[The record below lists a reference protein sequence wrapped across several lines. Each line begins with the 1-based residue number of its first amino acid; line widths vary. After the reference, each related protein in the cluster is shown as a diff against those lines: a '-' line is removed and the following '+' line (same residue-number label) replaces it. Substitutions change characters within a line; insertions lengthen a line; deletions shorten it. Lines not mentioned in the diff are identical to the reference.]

1 MKKVLSILLAVC
13 LVVAAVPLSAVHAAG
28 ANVVLS
34 ESFGEGTKIEKYN
47 GTNANLTNGVT
58 SNPENWYAIDTPD
71 GTSPIWAAPTLEN
84 GALRIQT
91 AAGSKKTIFHKKF
104 GESSVAKSGD
114 EFYVTFKAKAAVANS
129 VYFSITNVKNAGFEY
144 DARVAVSVSQ
154 SADFKEYSGKITLS
168 KDYPQ
173 DECFVFSGY
182 VPAVNADITIDDIV
196 VKKVVP
202 ATNSGLI
209 MDGDFE
215 ATEQLTAYRASA
227 MAITSTLDEG
237 KWYKSPTGE
246 TTLESDE
253 AHGNYVTLKNK
264 GRVTQKLKNVKLNDS
279 VVITFKAKEETT
291 PNRKYGT
298 FFYVAPVSMA
308 ENYYYR
314 LQVNL
319 TADWQEYTLIYNPEG
334 KSSFQVDYPSSEKDH
349 TNEDYIF
356 SVANLNTD
364 TVVSI
369 DDIRV
374 EKLDPFASND
384 LGKAALTG
392 VSMRGANDTLPT
404 AIRWK
409 NAITKTFAEN
419 GVGGF
424 TVVEYGALVANTS
437 TLEANNEKLTEN
449 ATSAKIKGVAYNA
462 TTTKLFA
469 KTEEYN
475 IFSLALSGIT
485 TENYGKALTVRPYVK
500 ISNGQK
506 IITVYGESRSNSLFD
521 ACHAV
526 LSGTNETDIA
536 LVKGILTE
544 TDDVKQAYLKVYPG
558 DSEKL
563 Q

>member
-129 VYFSITNVKNAGFEY
+129 VYFSITNVKNAGSEY

-154 SADFKEYSGKITLS
+154 STDFKEYSGKITLS
-168 KDYPQ
+168 RNCPQ

-215 ATEQLTAYRASA
+215 ATEQLTAYGNG
-227 MAITSTLDEG
+227 INNLTNG
-237 KWYKSPTGE
+237 KWYASSTGAVSVK
-246 TTLESDE
+246 SDE
-253 AHGNYVTLKNK
+253 GHGNYAALNK
-264 GRVTQKLKNVKLNDS
+264 GGRLVQNLPAAKLDES
-279 VVITFKAKEETT
+279 VVITFKARSTNASKLM
-291 PNRKYGT
+291 Y
-298 FFYVAPVSMA
+298 FYVVPSAAINGYAGRVCRNIA
-308 ENYYYR
+308 TEW
-314 LQVNL
+314 
-319 TADWQEYTLIYNPEG
+319 TEYTMIFNPMGTEAESNVQITPLASGDYSSQNVIFEIYNP
-334 KSSFQVDYPSSEKDH
+334 
-349 TNEDYIF
+349 TNYDGDLE
-356 SVANLNTD
+356 
-364 TVVSI
+364 I

-374 EKLDPFASND
+374 EKADPFASND
-384 LGKAALTG
+384 LGQAELTG
-392 VSMRGANDTLPT
+392 VSMRGANGTLPT

-449 ATSAKIKGVAYNA
+449 ATSAKMKGVAYNA
-462 TTTKLFA
+462 TTKKLFA
-469 KTEEYN
+469 ETEEYN

-500 ISNGQK
+500 ISNDQK

-544 TDDVKQAYLKVYPG
+544 TDDVKQAYLEVYPG

>member
-129 VYFSITNVKNAGFEY
+129 VYFSITNVKNAGSEY

-168 KDYPQ
+168 RNCPQ
-173 DECFVFSGY
+173 NECFVFSGY

-215 ATEQLTAYRASA
+215 ATEQLTAYGNG
-227 MAITSTLDEG
+227 INNLTNG
-237 KWYKSPTGE
+237 KWYASSTGAVSVK
-246 TTLESDE
+246 SDE
-253 AHGNYVTLKNK
+253 EHGNYAALSANK
-264 GRVTQKLKNVKLNDS
+264 GGRLVQNLPAAKLDES
-279 VVITFKAKEETT
+279 VVITFKARSTNASKLM
-291 PNRKYGT
+291 Y
-298 FFYVAPVSMA
+298 FYVVPSAAINGYAGRVCREIA
-308 ENYYYR
+308 TEW
-314 LQVNL
+314 
-319 TADWQEYTLIYNPEG
+319 TEYTMIFNPMGTEAESNVLITPLASGDYSGQNVIFEIYNPAGNGCDLE
-334 KSSFQVDYPSSEKDH
+334 
-349 TNEDYIF
+349 
-356 SVANLNTD
+356 
-364 TVVSI
+364 I
-369 DDIRV
+369 DDIRI
-374 EKLDPFASND
+374 EKADPFASND
-384 LGKAALTG
+384 LGQAELTG
-392 VSMRGANDTLPT
+392 VSMRGANGTLPT

-419 GVGGF
+419 GVGDF
-424 TVVEYGALVANTS
+424 NEVIEYGALVANTS

-462 TTTKLFA
+462 TTSKLFA
-469 KTEEYN
+469 ETEEYN

-544 TDDVKQAYLKVYPG
+544 TDDVKQAYLEVYPG

>member
-129 VYFSITNVKNAGFEY
+129 VYFSITNVKNAGSEY

-168 KDYPQ
+168 RNCPQ
-173 DECFVFSGY
+173 NECFVFSGY

-215 ATEQLTAYRASA
+215 ATEQLTAYGNG
-227 MAITSTLDEG
+227 INNLTNG
-237 KWYKSPTGE
+237 KWYASSTDAVSLK
-246 TTLESDE
+246 SDE
-253 AHGNYVTLKNK
+253 EHGNYAVLSANK
-264 GRVTQKLKNVKLNDS
+264 SGRLVQNLPAAKLDES
-279 VVITFKAKEETT
+279 VVITFKARSTNASKLM
-291 PNRKYGT
+291 Y
-298 FFYVAPVSMA
+298 FYVVPSAAINGWAGRVCRDIA
-308 ENYYYR
+308 TEW
-314 LQVNL
+314 
-319 TADWQEYTLIYNPEG
+319 TEYTMIFNPMGTAAESNVQIDPLGSGDYSGQNVIFEIYNPGGNGCDLE
-334 KSSFQVDYPSSEKDH
+334 
-349 TNEDYIF
+349 
-356 SVANLNTD
+356 
-364 TVVSI
+364 I

-374 EKLDPFASND
+374 EKADPFASND
-384 LGKAALTG
+384 LGQAELTG
-392 VSMRGANDTLPT
+392 VSMRGANGSLPT

-449 ATSAKIKGVAYNA
+449 ATSAKIKGVAHNA
-462 TTTKLFA
+462 TTSKLFA
-469 KTEEYN
+469 ETEEYN

-506 IITVYGESRSNSLFD
+506 MITVYGESRSNSLFD

-536 LVKGILTE
+536 LVQGILTE
-544 TDDVKQAYLKVYPG
+544 TDDVKQAYLEEYPG

>member
-104 GESSVAKSGD
+104 GESSVAKIGD

-129 VYFSITNVKNAGFEY
+129 VYFSITNVKNAGSEY

-168 KDYPQ
+168 RNCPQ

-215 ATEQLTAYRASA
+215 ATEQLTAYGNG
-227 MAITSTLDEG
+227 INNLTNG
-237 KWYKSPTGE
+237 KWYASSTNAVSVK
-246 TTLESDE
+246 SDE
-253 AHGNYVTLKNK
+253 GHGNYAALSANK
-264 GRVTQKLKNVKLNDS
+264 GGRLVQNLPAAKLDES
-279 VVITFKAKEETT
+279 VVITFKARSTNASKLM
-291 PNRKYGT
+291 Y
-298 FFYVAPVSMA
+298 FYVVPYDAIEGWSGRVCREIA
-308 ENYYYR
+308 TEW
-314 LQVNL
+314 
-319 TADWQEYTLIYNPEG
+319 AEYTMIFNPMGTEAESNVLITPLASGDYSGKNVIFEIYNPAGNGCDLE
-334 KSSFQVDYPSSEKDH
+334 
-349 TNEDYIF
+349 
-356 SVANLNTD
+356 
-364 TVVSI
+364 I
-369 DDIRV
+369 DDIRI
-374 EKLDPFASND
+374 EKADPFASND
-384 LGKAALTG
+384 LGQAELTG
-392 VSMRGANDTLPT
+392 VSMRGANGTLPT
-404 AIRWK
+404 AVRWK

-419 GVGGF
+419 GVGDF
-424 TVVEYGALVANTS
+424 NEVIEYGALVANTS

-462 TTTKLFA
+462 TTSKLFA
-469 KTEEYN
+469 ETEEYN

-544 TDDVKQAYLKVYPG
+544 TDDVKQAYLEVYPG